1 MSTRFN
7 ILKNILAAIL
17 ILSFVFTPYFGA
29 VEYVYAQTGG
39 IQGGSNQSGGYNSGG
54 AYGGGGISGY
64 ISGLG
69 PAILQLPGCKKK
81 IAGAYKKLF
90 KKSIAAKEAL
100 ATSKAGSKAIKGL
113 TEKIG
118 IAGAESSSIPV
129 VDEET
134 RKVLEKQ
141 QVKLDEIKE
150 STASLD
156 ENETC
161 MNGIA
166 KMVIKLMIQKLTLE
180 TANWIRTG
188 VRGDGGPAFVQNPG
202 KFFKDIYRDELLQFA
217 GEIKGNPYG
226 KGFLQM
232 QAAAFNNKFAQNAQY
247 SLNELIKETTPQY
260 SAISFNKNFNYGGW
274 AAWTFMTQV
283 PSNNPV
289 GFQVMS
295 SNELSKRLEGTYEST
310 AKNIRED
317 LTRAGGYLGDNRCA
331 NPEGLSLEE
340 HQAALAVGEQEI
352 EITETAVVDQYGNE
366 QIIQVKKPTGYIKGT
381 CRRWEYVTPG
391 KMIAESASKVTDFV
405 GDNYLG
411 AETINDAV
419 ATLIDAVLA
428 RFSSELMNK
437 GFADFSNEG
446 SNGAFVMNFDE
457 TNGNGAFTQ
466 TEKDYPSHLLNSSW
480 LKENPDFN
488 LRTDL
493 TQAMI
498 DEQRIYITKL
508 EDQNVAI
515 EHIIKTIRQLDYC
528 IPGPNPDWE
537 QASSVEEFYRAIKV
551 SPKAEMS
558 PLAQGL
564 LSFDPTG
571 IISGIAN
578 AIFDDDAEKDLKKNI
593 AIYLARTLD
602 VYIDDKQDQVLD
614 ESGIRS
620 VLENTFETYR
630 SIIYKVYFA
639 GTKSLAPMPQVTA
652 EARAIYDE
660 INSYEQMVTNNLE
673 IIPLRKGIVTRLAQ
687 IKEAIE
693 DLNVQYGNGPTEPP
707 TDDTSQQYAQYEAA
721 IKDWKAYFGRLTR
734 DMVTGDNIAEVDNVL
749 KEIIDKDDYIYKNLL
764 KGPGGCEKELEDLYK
779 SDPITYGKYIR
790 RQPYLFPVYYF
801 YGNPVKPAGSNPND
815 PPPPST
821 NTTKYFGA
829 NSPAGGGT
837 WVGDGTAGT
846 WWTGTNGQ
854 GKMIM
859 TNMDGQGTYSGAGI
873 SGTWN
878 ITGSSKPTT
887 PPNGVGG
894 TWSGTS
900 GSGTYIGSCT
910 NTTPPGPNG
919 TCSGTWGGGNG
930 QGINGGGYAPMSG
943 TAYGDLSLTSQS
955 IGGTW
960 TLQNNGTGSW
970 YGTSKT
976 TSGGTSFSLGTW
988 QVTNNGGG
996 FGLNTGIGQW
1006 VPGSAPGSGP
1016 APDPNGPCTTG
1027 PCEHIPWS
1035 ESAIDGWDPNQGFM
1049 YGMVYTNKW
1058 AGPYPPKAPANLA
1071 DLCPQEFLW
1080 EMFPNYVEISLPL
1093 PDGTDIGGL
1102 DVAGGV
1108 YSIQGNNND
1117 FSVGPNTCG
1126 VITRKFEKIFR
1137 IY

>member
-1 MSTRFN
+1 MSHKFKYF
-7 ILKNILAAIL
+7 KNILVIIL
-17 ILSFVFTPYFGA
+17 IFGFTFTPYFDA
-29 VEYVYAQTGG
+29 VEYAYAQTGG
-39 IQGGSNQSGGYNSGG
+39 IQGGSTQSGGYNSGG

-64 ISGLG
+64 IKGLG
-69 PAILQLPGCKKK
+69 PAIIQLPGCKKK
-81 IAGAYKKLF
+81 IKGAYKKLF
-90 KKSIAAKEAL
+90 KFSAAAKEAT
-100 ATSKAGSKAIKGL
+100 AQVKESAAYMKGL
-113 TEKIG
+113 TKELDLAQATSNNIPVSDEQTRKILQEYKVKLEN
-118 IAGAESSSIPV
+118 IESS
-129 VDEET
+129 T
-134 RKVLEKQ
+134 Q
-141 QVKLDEIKE
+141 
-150 STASLD
+150 SLD

-232 QAAAFNNKFAQNAQY
+232 QAAAFNNKFAQNAQF

-260 SAISFNKNFNYGGW
+260 SSVSFNTNFTYGGW
-274 AAWTFMTQV
+274 SAWNFMTQV
-283 PSNNPV
+283 PANNPI

-295 SNELSKRLEGTYEST
+295 SNELSKRLEGTYQST
-310 AKNIRED
+310 AKDIRED

-331 NPEGLSLEE
+331 NPEGLSLEA
-340 HQAALAVGEQEI
+340 HKTALEANVLEMKPG
-352 EITETAVVDQYGNE
+352 TNT
-366 QIIQVKKPTGYIKGT
+366 PTGYIVGT

-411 AETINDAV
+411 ADTINDAV

-457 TNGNGAFTQ
+457 ANGNGAYTQ
-466 TEKDYPSHLLNSSW
+466 TEKDYSSHLLNSSW

-488 LRTDL
+488 IRTDL

-528 IPGPNPDWE
+528 IPGPNPNWE
-537 QASSVEEFYRAIKV
+537 ESSSVEEFYRSIKV

-593 AIYLARTLD
+593 AIYLGRTLD

-620 VLENTFETYR
+620 VLENTFESYR
-630 SIIYKVYFA
+630 NIIYRVYFA
-639 GTKSLAPMPQVTA
+639 GSKSFAPMPQVTA
-652 EARAIYDE
+652 EARGVYDE
-660 INSYEQMVTNNLE
+660 IVGYEQMVATNLE
-673 IIPLRKGIVTRLAQ
+673 VIPLRRGIVTRLAQ
-687 IKEAIE
+687 IKEAVE
-693 DLNVQYGNGPTEPP
+693 ALNIQYGNGPTEPP
-707 TDDTSQQYAQYEAA
+707 TDDTTQEYAQYEAA
-721 IKDWKAYFGRLTR
+721 LKDWKAYFGRLTR

-764 KGPGGCEKELEDLYK
+764 LGPGGCEKEMEDLYK
-779 SDPITYGKYIR
+779 ADPIKYSKYIR

-821 NTTKYFGA
+821 NTTKYFG
-829 NSPAGGGT
+829 SSGPAGGGT

-846 WWTGTNGQ
+846 WWTGTSGQ

-943 TAYGDLSLTSQS
+943 VAYGDLSLTSQS
-955 IGGTW
+955 IGGNW

-970 YGTSKT
+970 YGTTKT
-976 TSGGTSFSLGTW
+976 TSGGSSFSLGTW
-988 QVTNNGGG
+988 QVSGNGGG

-1006 VPGSAPGSGP
+1006 FPGSAPGSGP

-1027 PCEHIPWS
+1027 PCEKIPWN
-1035 ESAIDGWDPNQGFM
+1035 ENLIDGWDPNQGFA

-1071 DLCPQEFLW
+1071 DLCPDEFFY
-1080 EMFPNYVEISLPL
+1080 EMFPNYAEVSLPL

-1108 YSIQGNNND
+1108 YSIPGDNND

-1126 VITRKFEKIFR
+1126 VITRQFEKIFK
-1137 IY
+1137 IF